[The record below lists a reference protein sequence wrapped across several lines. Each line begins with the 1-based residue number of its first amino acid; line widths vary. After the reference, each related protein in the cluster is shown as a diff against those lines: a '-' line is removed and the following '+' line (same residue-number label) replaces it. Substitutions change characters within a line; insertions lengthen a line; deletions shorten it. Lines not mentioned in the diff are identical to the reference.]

1 MTVYIYFIWG
11 KYLAQT
17 IFNMQV
23 SSEVFDK
30 PDTGTLQQ
38 YYYFRTLNS
47 KFEVFDKTTPCTSSV
62 THVWLTSI
70 FWACILKTVVCD
82 DAVCIATILLFVY
95 HRTLNSKSKH
105 WYYSLYCKKH
115 LQVWPFVTDCVFS
128 MFKAVMVKC
137 YLPPLP
143 WFKHYKRSNQAEI
156 N

>member
-47 KFEVFDKTTPCTSSV
+47 IFEAFDKTTPCTSSV
-62 THVWLTSI
+62 THVWLINIDFLSLCTQNCGLWRCGMHCNNIIICLSQNFKLQI
-70 FWACILKTVVCD
+70 KTLILFFIMQKAPASLTICNRLCIQHVQGCD
-82 DAVCIATILLFVY
+82 GQMRVA
-95 HRTLNSKSKH
+95 
-105 WYYSLYCKKH
+105 SLA
-115 LQVWPFVTDCVFS
+115 
-128 MFKAVMVKC
+128 M
-137 YLPPLP
+137 
-143 WFKHYKRSNQAEI
+143 N
-156 N
+156 